1 VLNVKS
7 NSNLTPEEIREL
19 AKRIKLKK
27 IHEDSDVVLVTA
39 PNDDEL
45 IEIVKDLLSIKSMSI
60 KEIHQV
66 LSGVA
71 SEDKIRRALNTLIEK
86 GEVYI
91 DNNGKYIAVSS

>member
-1 VLNVKS
+1 MKS

>member
-45 IEIVKDLLSIKSMSI
+45 VEIVKDLLSIKSMSI

>member
-7 NSNLTPEEIREL
+7 NSSLTPEEIREL
-19 AKRIKLKK
+19 AKRIRLKK

-45 IEIVKDLLSIKSMSI
+45 VEIVKDLLSIKSMSI

>member
-1 VLNVKS
+1 MRS
-7 NSNLTPEEIREL
+7 NSSLTPEEIREL
-19 AKRIKLKK
+19 AKRIRLKK

-45 IEIVKDLLSIKSMSI
+45 VEIVKDLLSIKSMSI

>member
-7 NSNLTPEEIREL
+7 NSSLTPEEIREL
-19 AKRIKLKK
+19 AKRIRLKK

-45 IEIVKDLLSIKSMSI
+45 VEILKDLLSIKSMSI

>member
-1 VLNVKS
+1 VKS

>member
-1 VLNVKS
+1 MKS
-7 NSNLTPEEIREL
+7 DSSLTPEEIREL
-19 AKRIKLKK
+19 TKRIRLKK

-45 IEIVKDLLSIKSMSI
+45 VEIVKDLLSIKSMSI

-71 SEDKIRRALNTLIEK
+71 SEDKIRRALNILLER

-91 DNNGKYIAVSS
+91 NNDGKYIAISS

>member
-1 VLNVKS
+1 VLNVRS
-7 NSNLTPEEIREL
+7 NSSLTPEEIREL
-19 AKRIKLKK
+19 AKRIRLKK

-45 IEIVKDLLSIKSMSI
+45 VEIVKDLLSIKSMSI

>member
-7 NSNLTPEEIREL
+7 NSSLTPEEIREL
-19 AKRIKLKK
+19 AKRIRLKK

-45 IEIVKDLLSIKSMSI
+45 VEIIKDLLSIKSMSI